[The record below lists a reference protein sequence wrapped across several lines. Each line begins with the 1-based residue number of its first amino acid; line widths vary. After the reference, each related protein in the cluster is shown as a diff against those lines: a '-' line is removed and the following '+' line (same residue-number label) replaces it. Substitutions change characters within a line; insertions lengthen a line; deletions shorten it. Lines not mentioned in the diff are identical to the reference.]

1 MHCLIIS
8 STIRSSIRSSIGS
21 RNCAVVLRGTTNVHT
36 HPRAFAFPPIS
47 LYWFFSLLKPL
58 SSGRDFTENVAHE
71 NAGEISSV
79 WRNNHT
85 ETLYSSHWDLYTWCT
100 FKFSHIYTPFSR
112 TFAHAHCVVHCVGH
126 IFLQLVSL
134 DLSSNRFEGTVP
146 LEWKTMSKLKYV
158 DVETRLHAFS
168 LKGFIFKRVH

>member
-1 MHCLIIS
+1 MFTTVS
-8 STIRSSIRSSIGS
+8 NSRSSKRYHKCSHSPTRIR
-21 RNCAVVLRGTTNVHT
+21 
-36 HPRAFAFPPIS
+36 FPPDFT
-47 LYWFFSLLKPL
+47 LLVLLSLLKPL

-100 FKFSHIYTPFSR
+100 FKISHLYTPFSR

-146 LEWKTMSKLKYV
+146 PEWKTMSKLKYV
-158 DVETRLHAFS
+158 DAERVFMYFT
-168 LKGFIFKRVH
+168 LKWFI